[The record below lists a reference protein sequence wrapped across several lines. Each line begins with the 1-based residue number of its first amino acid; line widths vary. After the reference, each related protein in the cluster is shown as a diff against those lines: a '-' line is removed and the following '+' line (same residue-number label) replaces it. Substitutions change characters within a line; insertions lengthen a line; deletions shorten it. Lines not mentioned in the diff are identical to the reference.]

1 MPIKEA
7 PMAIRILGC
16 TYSLI
21 KDPTCI
27 KTAPTVMVMGKTTK
41 VLEYVTVGSA
51 ARRYEVKYMFKLT
64 QTGTI
69 PIS

>member
-1 MPIKEA
+1 M
-7 PMAIRILGC
+7 
-16 TYSLI
+16 I

-27 KTAPTVMVMGKTTK
+27 KTAPTVMVMGNTTK

-51 ARRYEVKYMFKLT
+51 ARRYEVKYMFKLP